1 VAKETDQASMTPGT
15 TTRGIRAIDVDVH
28 PMPTSLKAL
37 TPYMDPFWADQ
48 VVERGMTTLDSQ
60 SWPIGAT
67 KTIRADWR
75 DAKGRGA
82 STVEELRA
90 QCLDPFNVEI
100 AILNPLYGVQLLFNE
115 DMCGAFTRALND
127 WVRAEWL
134 DRDDRLRASIVLP
147 MHTPEQAVAEIERL
161 AGDRRFVQVLALVM
175 GEVPLG
181 RRQWWPVF
189 EACVRHG
196 LAFGIH
202 AGSAYRHPQTS
213 VGWTTW
219 YLEEYAANQQGFQST
234 LASLVTEGALGKF
247 PELKVVL
254 LESGV
259 SWLPAFLWRL
269 QKVWKGVRFEV
280 PWVDRLPAEIVRDQV
295 RLSVQPLD
303 APPETVRKLLDH
315 LRSDDMLLWASDWPH
330 WQFDGDAA
338 IPEGIPEALL
348 PKLLRDNALS
358 TYARLRPPVAAGQ
371 AA

>member
-1 VAKETDQASMTPGT
+1 MESPAAAP
-15 TTRGIRAIDVDVH
+15 TRRAPFRAIDVDVH

-37 TPYMDPFWADQ
+37 VPYMDAFWADQ

-60 SWPIGAT
+60 SWPIGSP

-82 STVEELRA
+82 STVEELRR
-90 QCLDPFNVEI
+90 QCLDPFDVEI

-161 AGDRRFVQVLALVM
+161 AGDRRFVQALVLVM

-181 RRQWWPVF
+181 RRQWWPVM

-196 LAFGIH
+196 LALGIH

-213 VGWTTW
+213 VGWTSW

-247 PELKVVL
+247 PALKVVL

-269 QKVWKGVRFEV
+269 SKVWKGVRFEI

-295 RLSVQPLD
+295 RLSAQPFD
-303 APPETVRKLLDH
+303 APPDQVARVLEH
-315 LRSDDMLLWASDWPH
+315 LRSDEMLLWASDWPH
-330 WQFDGDAA
+330 WQFDGTAC
-338 IPEGIPEALL
+338 IPPGIPEALL
-348 PKLLRDNALS
+348 PNLLRGNALS
-358 TYARLRPPVAAGQ
+358 TYARLRPDAAVGQ